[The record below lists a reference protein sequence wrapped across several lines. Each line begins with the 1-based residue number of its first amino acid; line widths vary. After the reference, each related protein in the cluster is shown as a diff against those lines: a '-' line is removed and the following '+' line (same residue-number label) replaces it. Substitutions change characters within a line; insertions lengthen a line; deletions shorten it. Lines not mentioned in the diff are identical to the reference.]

1 MSKLMVVMKEEIR
14 RIARKEI
21 KASIGGL
28 KKDRSMLRRA
38 VAELKRQVKAGRKTV
53 DALAE
58 AVARQV
64 AVPEVQKDK
73 ARVTAKGVRALR
85 RKLKLSQ
92 ADFGKLVGVNGITIM
107 KWEHHSGPL
116 KLRPM
121 SRQAYLAI
129 RNIGVKEACLRIG
142 QLTRPRKNKGTARR
156 KHKA

>member
-1 MSKLMVVMKEEIR
+1 MSKLMIAMKDEIR

-21 KASIGGL
+21 KSSIGGL

-58 AVARQV
+58 AVARQAQQV
-64 AVPEVQKDK
+64 ALPETREDK
-73 ARVTAKGVRALR
+73 ARITAKGVRALR

-92 ADFGKLVGVNGITIM
+92 ADFGKLVGVNGITIL
-107 KWEHHSGPL
+107 KWEHQSGPL
-116 KLRPM
+116 KLRQM

-129 RNIGVKEACLRIG
+129 RSIGVKEANLRIG
-142 QLTRPRKNKGTARR
+142 R
-156 KHKA
+156 